1 MNIWHPTQTVEVCL
15 NRTWNYS
22 SPAAEKLG
30 LINNLEL
37 LDTCLYFH
45 IIPVERCLKLSKVKP
60 YYEFAYFTCTVES
73 SDYNV
78 EQKFVEYEVKCKC
91 FKY

>member
-37 LDTCLYFH
+37 LDTCWYFGWS
-45 IIPVERCLKLSKVKP
+45 VKRCLKLSKVKP

-73 SDYNV
+73 SNNV
-78 EQKFVEYEVKCKC
+78 EQKFVQYDVICKC
-91 FKY
+91 F